1 MGLTVRK
8 FSLTVNFRVSI
19 QMPLLNVSL
28 FKICTHSLTHAV
40 PNSLTW
46 FYSFLYFTSGG
57 MGCVILVPP
66 PGIEPRPIAV
76 KAWTPNLWIIMEF
89 PWLFFF
95 SRAYITS
102 NIECDSFV
110 MSIVRCLLSPLH
122 PCEIRDFCPLCLLM
136 YPEHPG
142 QCPSG
147 TLCVIS
153 EYLLNK

>member
-57 MGCVILVPP
+57 VGCAILVPP

-76 KAWTPNLWIIMEF
+76 KAGLLTSGSSWNSLG
-89 PWLFFF
+89 FFF
-95 SRAYITS
+95 FPRAYMTS
-102 NIECDSFV
+102 NIVCDSFV
-110 MSIVRCLLSPLH
+110 MSIVRCLLSLPASL
-122 PCEIRDFCPLCLLM
+122 
-136 YPEHPG
+136 
-142 QCPSG
+142 
-147 TLCVIS
+147 
-153 EYLLNK
+153 

>member
-1 MGLTVRK
+1 MYLYLK
-8 FSLTVNFRVSI
+8 FV
-19 QMPLLNVSL
+19 
-28 FKICTHSLTHAV
+28 LTHAV

-95 SRAYITS
+95 FLELIS
-102 NIECDSFV
+102 
-110 MSIVRCLLSPLH
+110 LL
-122 PCEIRDFCPLCLLM
+122 
-136 YPEHPG
+136 
-142 QCPSG
+142 
-147 TLCVIS
+147 T
-153 EYLLNK
+153 